1 MGMGRKRQTI
11 GTKRKKNQRKKKERI
26 KRKIEAADKQKS

>member
-11 GTKRKKNQRKKKERI
+11 GAKRRKNQRKKKNRI
-26 KRKIEAADKQKS
+26 KRKIEASTKEKS